1 MHPIYDRVDL
11 LTAENGYAETW
22 DAAETMIPQVVKA
35 TSTDFP
41 AFKAVGDYTPGVSVS
56 GPLVGKRW
64 YLPSTGDWKYA
75 YLLGCGDPSGLAQ
88 IHDSWQYCYGRLA
101 DIAFT
106 QVGGTEIARKTFWT
120 SVEYFTRA
128 TVFAMRENAAI
139 LGSGDKDADQFARA
153 FIKY

>member
-1 MHPIYDRVDL
+1 M

-22 DAAETMIPQVVKA
+22 DAAETAIPQVVKA

-64 YLPSTGDWKYA
+64 YLPSTGEWKYA

-88 IHDSWQYCYGRLA
+88 IGSWQKYYGRLA

-106 QVGGTEIARKTFWT
+106 QVGGTEIVGKVFWA
-120 SVEYFTRA
+120 SAEYFTKA
-128 TVFAMRENAAI
+128 TVFAMAEKAATY
-139 LGSGDKDADQFARA
+139 SYGDKDADQFARA

>member
-1 MHPIYDRVDL
+1 M
-11 LTAENGYAETW
+11 
-22 DAAETMIPQVVKA
+22 
-35 TSTDFP
+35 
-41 AFKAVGDYTPGVSVS
+41 S

-64 YLPSTGDWKYA
+64 YLPSIGEWKYA

-88 IHDSWQYCYGRLA
+88 IHDSWQKYYGYLA

-106 QVGGTEIARKTFWT
+106 QVGGTGIAKKTFWA
-120 SVEYFTRA
+120 SAEYFTKA

-139 LGSGDKDADQFARA
+139 LSYGFKDADQFARA

>member
-1 MHPIYDRVDL
+1 M
-11 LTAENGYAETW
+11 
-22 DAAETMIPQVVKA
+22 VKA

-41 AFKAVGDYTPGVSVS
+41 AFKAVGDYTPGVNVS

-64 YLPSTGDWKYA
+64 YLPSTGEWKYA

-88 IHDSWQYCYGRLA
+88 IGSWQKYYGRLA

-106 QVGGTEIARKTFWT
+106 QVGGTEIAGKTFWA
-120 SVEYFTRA
+120 SAEYFTSA
-128 TVFAMRENAAI
+128 TVFSMDPNAAT
-139 LGSGDKDADQFARA
+139 LSYGFKDADQFARA

>member
-1 MHPIYDRVDL
+1 M
-11 LTAENGYAETW
+11 LTTENGYAETW
-22 DAAETMIPQVVKA
+22 DAAETAIPQVVKA

-64 YLPSTGDWKYA
+64 YLPSIGELKYA

-88 IHDSWQYCYGRLA
+88 IHDAWQNCYGRLS

-106 QVGGTEIARKTFWT
+106 QVGGTAIVNKYLWAST
-120 SVEYFTRA
+120 EYFTKA
-128 TVFAMRENAAI
+128 TSFIMRDNAAI
-139 LGSGDKDADQFARA
+139 LTYGYKEYDGFARA